1 MRIKLHSKINDLT
14 ASQWLFRSKSVMKRN
29 FGRGKHLHDLRRK
42 FNKSCKPPELCRDI
56 VENLSKSGDVVFD
69 PFAGTGGVLMGAQ
82 MAGRKAVGCEIDPE
96 QVDAYGRV
104 CLRSADLF
112 VSPYDVA
119 AIKCADFF
127 KEYEPFDKEMY
138 FGSEFV
144 HPCPQADMIL
154 TDPPWFNL
162 DERRKS
168 SRWWKGKGSTQRP
181 MLPYGTCH
189 FDTIDDWKKFMARF
203 GRMARLILKPGKYMA
218 FFMEDAYLDGE
229 YVFLTHISS
238 DIMKECGFIPQG
250 EWIWYNEAR
259 RACFFGFP
267 SKMITSRTHT
277 SVLYFLN
284 PKEDENERTRK
295 ERSA

>member
-1 MRIKLHSKINDLT
+1 MNSPKKGKINDLT

-29 FGRGKHLHDLRRK
+29 FGRGKHMHDIRRK
-42 FNKSCKPPELCRDI
+42 FNKSCKPPELCGDI
-56 VENLSKSGDVVFD
+56 VENLSKAGDVVFD

-82 MAGRKAVGCEIDPE
+82 MVGRKAVGCEIDPE
-96 QVDAYGRV
+96 QTEAYRQV

-112 VSPYDVA
+112 ESPYDEHS
-119 AIKCADFF
+119 ITCADFF
-127 KEYEPFDKEMY
+127 SEYRLYDEEAFASGWFSP
-138 FGSEFV
+138 
-144 HPCPQADMIL
+144 PPPQADMIL

-181 MLPYGTCH
+181 MQPYKMCH
-189 FDTIDDWKKFMARF
+189 YDNIEEWRKFLMRF
-203 GRMARLILKPGKYMA
+203 GKMARLILKPGKYMA
-218 FFMEDAYLDGE
+218 YFMEDAYLDGE

-277 SVLYFLN
+277 SILYFLN
-284 PKEDENERTRK
+284 PKDPTVVV
-295 ERSA
+295 